1 MKLSS
6 PRAKLATAVM
16 VAMGTALASTGSL
29 AVNLSD
35 NGLGEVGIVPY
46 YTVRNS
52 LDTYISVVNTS
63 NQYTVAFK
71 IRFRE
76 SDNSRDARD
85 FNVFL
90 SPDDVW
96 TGVVTM
102 GPDGQ
107 TPVIQTAD
115 NSCTAPALSEAAATM
130 PGMRG
135 VGFTNIGYAG
145 GSNIFPKDPG
155 SNSIE
160 RAQEG
165 YIEVIAMGVADP
177 ADSSLAA
184 AAVHGPNGVPAN
196 CGQIIAAYVDP
207 NRGNAVFEDQFSEP
221 LNVLKVD
228 AYMLRVD
235 AGVGT
240 GLPVTTLANF
250 FNPDFVEDPD
260 NPAADN
266 LMDLPESAFPNL
278 GNADPVSDQVVEVL
292 GAITD
297 TGFATGYDAVSSLMT
312 ATAVINEYAIG
323 GAALAK
329 NDWVITFP
337 TKNFYVDTTF
347 DPAAPI
353 DPFEQP
359 FQAPGQSCVNVAYNY
374 FDREERFVVPPDEC
388 TVNPTAPQCQLNFS
402 PRPPDLDPETP
413 VSAICQE
420 VQTLSFAD
428 VPVLGSGNN
437 YGVPL
442 ESGFTSGWMRLQF
455 PATDPANPTT
465 TPIQGD
471 FTYFGLPTI
480 GFSVKTL
487 ENGVASTQGVLNYAV
502 ASPHAYTRV
511 VSD

>member
-6 PRAKLATAVM
+6 PRAKLATAIM

-52 LDTYISVVNTS
+52 FDTYISVVNTS

-96 TGVVTM
+96 TAVVTM

-107 TPVIQTAD
+107 TPVIQTPD

-135 VGFTNIGYAG
+135 VAFTNIGYAG
-145 GSNIFPKDPG
+145 GSTVFPKDPG
-155 SNSIE
+155 SESIE
-160 RAQEG
+160 RTQEG
-165 YIEVIAMGVADP
+165 YVEVIAMGVADP

-196 CGQIIAAYVDP
+196 CGQITAAYLNPDQ
-207 NRGNAVFEDQFSEP
+207 GNEAFVNQFSEP

-235 AGVGT
+235 QGVGT
-240 GLPVTTLANF
+240 GLPVTTLGNF
-250 FNPDFVEDPD
+250 FNPNVVEDPN
-260 NPAADN
+260 NPADDD
-266 LMDLPESAFPNL
+266 LMQQPASELPNL
-278 GNADPVSDQVVEVL
+278 GSADPVSDQVVEVL

-297 TGFATGYDAVSSLMT
+297 FGFTTGYDAVSSLMT

-337 TKNFYVDTTF
+337 TKNFYVDTASN
-347 DPAAPI
+347 PGAPV
-353 DPFEQP
+353 DPFEEA
-359 FQAPGQSCVNVAYNY
+359 FKAPGQSCVNVAYNY
-374 FDREERFVVPPDEC
+374 FDREEQFVVPPDLC
-388 TVNPTAPQCQLNFS
+388 TVDPTAPQCNLNFS
-402 PRPPDLDPETP
+402 PRPPDLEPETP
-413 VSAICQE
+413 QSAICQE

-428 VPVLGSGNN
+428 VSVLGSGNN

-442 ESGFTSGWMRLQF
+442 EAGFTSGWMRLQF
-455 PATDPANPTT
+455 PATDPINPTT

-471 FTYFGLPTI
+471 FTYYGLPTI
-480 GFSVKTL
+480 GFSIKTL

-502 ASPHAYTRV
+502 TSPHAYTRV
-511 VSD
+511 VTD